1 MDDRQLL
8 AKLAA
13 GRLSG
18 DALARELGQTRA
30 AIWKRIQ
37 GLRAAGV
44 DIQGRAG
51 EGYGLT
57 RALELLDP
65 QAIRSRLPADAQ
77 ALLHDLQ
84 VAWSVDST
92 NAELLRC
99 SAPVR
104 GVSVLLA
111 ERQTGGR
118 GRRGRS
124 WASPL
129 AAHVYLSVLRLFEGG
144 LGRLAGLSLV
154 AGVAV
159 AEALHDMGFTQA
171 QLKWPNDVLVD
182 GRKLVGLLAEG
193 GGEYAGPARA
203 VIGIGINVHMPP
215 AFGEEITQPWVD
227 LDALAGTVVDRNQV
241 VAAVLARLLPAL
253 ETFDRDGLAPFLP
266 RYAAL
271 DMLAGQEVR
280 VELDGQWQY
289 GTALGLADDGALRV
303 RIDGRERLLHA
314 GEVSVRAA

>member
-1 MDDRQLL
+1 VEAAVDDRQLL

-44 DIQGRAG
+44 DIEGRAG

-57 RALELLDP
+57 RPVDLLDP
-65 QAIRSRLPADAQ
+65 DAIRAGLPADVLP
-77 ALLHDLQ
+77 LLHDLQ
-84 VAWSVDST
+84 VAWTVDST

-99 SAPVR
+99 SAPQR

-118 GRRGRS
+118 GRRGRT

-129 AAHVYLSVLRLFEGG
+129 AAHIYLSVLRLFSGG

-154 AGVAV
+154 AGIAV
-159 AEALHDMGFTQA
+159 AEALHDLGYTQA
-171 QLKWPNDVLVD
+171 QLKWPNDLIVD

-203 VIGIGINVHMPP
+203 VIGIGINTHMPP
-215 AFGEEITQPWVD
+215 SFAEQITQPWVD
-227 LDALAGTVVDRNQV
+227 LDTLAGKPVDRNVV
-241 VAAVLARLLPAL
+241 VAPCWRACCRRWKNSIAKAWLRSCRATPPSTCWPVAKYAWNWKGSGSTAPRSAWPMTARCACASMAASACCTPAKS
-253 ETFDRDGLAPFLP
+253 A
-266 RYAAL
+266 
-271 DMLAGQEVR
+271 
-280 VELDGQWQY
+280 
-289 GTALGLADDGALRV
+289 
-303 RIDGRERLLHA
+303 
-314 GEVSVRAA
+314 

>member
-65 QAIRSRLPADAQ
+65 QAIRGNLPADAQ

-84 VAWSVDST
+84 VAWTVDST

-99 SAPVR
+99 SAPQR
-104 GVSVLLA
+104 GVCVFLA

-159 AEALHDMGFTQA
+159 AEALHDLGFTQA
-171 QLKWPNDVLVD
+171 RLKWPNDVLVD

-215 AFGEEITQPWVD
+215 AFGDQITQPWVD
-227 LDALAGTVVDRNQV
+227 LDTLAGTAVDRNQV

-271 DMLAGQEVR
+271 DMLAGQDVR
-280 VELDGQWQY
+280 VELDGQWQH

>member
-65 QAIRSRLPADAQ
+65 QAIRSRLPAEAQ

-84 VAWSVDST
+84 VAWTVDST

-159 AEALHDMGFTQA
+159 AEALHDLGFTQA

-215 AFGEEITQPWVD
+215 AFGNEITQPWVD
-227 LDALAGTVVDRNQV
+227 LDTLAGTVVDRNQV